1 MLLTVERLVVGVF
14 LHHYIGHH
22 ADVGLETVVLPGSAD
37 DPLMAALAGHLR
49 IDMHLDFIL
58 NGQLDQLFTRVL
70 AHADQRGMIRAAR
83 TNRLGWLDRM
93 LNTST
98 RQMRRESPSTLGTS
112 LALVILVPGCAG
124 GLGGRVLFGLL
135 FFGLRRGIP
144 GPFLRGHLLSSF
156 LGRLTDPCLQLLRV
170 DLLRTRTKEV
180 PLVNRDPVL
189 EVAPKLLQFLHPALQ
204 CLILGL

>member
-1 MLLTVERLVVGVF
+1 MSALRRVSC
-14 LHHYIGHH
+14 
-22 ADVGLETVVLPGSAD
+22 VLPGSTD
-37 DPLMAALAGHLR
+37 DALMAALAGQLR
-49 IDMHLDFIL
+49 IHMHVHLIF

-93 LNTST
+93 LNAST
-98 RQMRRESPSTLGTS
+98 RQMRRESPSTVGTS
-112 LALVILVPGCAG
+112 LALVILVLVPACAG

-144 GPFLRGHLLSSF
+144 GPFLLGHLLSSF

-180 PLVNRDPVL
+180 PLVNPDQVL
-189 EVAPKLLQFLHPALQ
+189 EVAPDLLQFLHPALQ
-204 CLILGL
+204 GLVLLKESLDGTGIH